1 MEVEFK
7 SNFKNIAGEVHKD
20 VHPYPIRSGGFPDW
34 MKRMEKWH
42 DSSGHDPF
50 NTYGNQVKGLNMTI
64 RACPAVI
71 DSFTAKNT
79 FIIPN
84 WGAFMWRIEPPQLD
98 EEGNPAP
105 ARIEIKASD
114 MAWHFE
120 TGVHPLE
127 QMGATAEKP
136 PAKWAITQPVPG
148 LPAIKLISPWM
159 IKTPPGTSTLFLH
172 PFFDSALPFKVLPGI
187 VHTDLWHEINF
198 PVIWDSPDYD
208 GWVKHG
214 IPMIQMF
221 VFRREEFN
229 KAKITYFESEEER
242 DNLRQD
248 YMFDYSFATRYKPVR
263 AGVKWA
269 KNLGKRRH
277 RGGTG
282 IDWKHGINPLTLIG
296 KLCKILHRRK

>member
-7 SNFKNIAGEVHKD
+7 SSFKNIASEIHKD
-20 VHPYPIRSGGFPDW
+20 VHPRPIKSGGFPDW
-34 MKRMEKWH
+34 LKRMEKWH
-42 DSSGHDPF
+42 DSLGHDPF

-84 WGAFMWRIEPPQLD
+84 WGAFMWKIEPPQQD
-98 EEGNPAP
+98 VPSK
-105 ARIEIKASD
+105 IEIQSSD

-127 QMGATAEKP
+127 QMGATKEKP
-136 PAKWAITQPVPG
+136 PAKWAITQPTPG

-159 IKTPPGTSTLFLH
+159 IKTPPGTSTLFMH
-172 PFFDSALPFKVLPGI
+172 PFFDTALPFKVLPGI
-187 VHTDLWHEINF
+187 VHTDIWHEINF

-214 IPMIQMF
+214 IPMIQMM

-229 KAKITYFESEEER
+229 KAKITYFETEEEHN
-242 DNLRQD
+242 DLRQE
-248 YMFDYSFATRYKPVR
+248 YMFDYSFSTRYKTVR
-263 AGVKWA
+263 AGIKWA
-269 KNLGKRRH
+269 KNLGKR
-277 RGGTG
+277 TFK
-282 IDWKHGINPLTLIG
+282 WENINPLTLIG